1 MSILRSKL
9 NKLELLQKLNAWT
22 IHVLIPIIV
31 GGFLYILF
39 RSENLLMFKWVKSI
53 RLTDEISS
61 IRNFT
66 LEIKYWIPKWIYF
79 SLPDAIWVYS
89 FSSALILIWKPK
101 SFKILLLTLSIPF
114 ILGSGIEI
122 LQLFKFFEGTFDTLD
137 LFLCLLA
144 QFLCILFYKLNR
156 KKYFLIK
163 T

>member
-9 NKLELLQKLNAWT
+9 YKLELLQKLNIWT

-31 GGFLYILF
+31 GGFLYISF
-39 RSENLLMFKWVKSI
+39 RSENLLMFQWVKSI

-66 LEIKYWIPKWIYF
+66 LQGRYWIPKWIYF
-79 SLPDAIWVYS
+79 SLPDALWVYA

-101 SFKILLLTLSIPF
+101 SFKILLLTLSIPC

-122 LQLFKFFEGTFDTLD
+122 LQLFTLFKGTFDTLD

-156 KKYFLIK
+156 KKYFIIK